1 MLTPLDERKNLRK
14 DAVTLFSG
22 GIGASVFASIEVVV
36 LARFLGLE
44 QFGLF
49 TLVISYVKVV
59 NSLLDMKI
67 GEAVVK
73 YITESKEKG
82 KLKTVSSFVKF
93 FYIVDLSSGV
103 ISFAVCI
110 LLAGVANDLFIKS
123 DDAFSYVLI
132 FSISLLVSTVNQSSH
147 AILQSFKKFRH
158 SAFFKVF
165 NNFIKLIL
173 ILTAFI
179 IQLGIEGF
187 FAAYVV
193 AELVSFLLLQVFVN
207 RVLVQEGMSNW
218 LFADLQEIKSQIRE
232 VLWFMMN
239 TAISGFMSF
248 ASSSYFPILI
258 LGHFSG
264 AEASSLYKIARS
276 IMKVVEKIR
285 NPIYSVVYPALTR
298 ISARESYK
306 EFRQLIVHSVKE
318 IVKFIIPVSVLV
330 LIFAEQLIE
339 LAFGSEYLP
348 AVGTMRILIVTVM
361 IYAFLYWTWPALLS
375 LGMFGVK
382 SMVVLITMVLYLSA
396 LLILVPRYSHLGAAL
411 ASFAPLIFNFV
422 VAIFL
427 FLHIKRREQRSR
439 IS

>member
-1 MLTPLDERKNLRK
+1 MLTSRDERKYLRK
-14 DAVTLFSG
+14 DTLTLFCG
-22 GIGASVFASIEVVV
+22 GIGASVFAAIEVVI

-49 TLVISYVKVV
+49 TLVISYVKIV
-59 NSLLDMKI
+59 NSLLDIKI
-67 GEAVVK
+67 DEAVVK
-73 YITESKEKG
+73 YVTESKEKG

-93 FYIVDLSSGV
+93 FYIVDLSSG
-103 ISFAVCI
+103 ILSFAVCI

-123 DDAFSYVLI
+123 DDAFNYVLI
-132 FSISLLVSTVNQSSH
+132 LSIALLVSTVNQSSH
-147 AILQSFKKFRH
+147 AILQSFKKFRY

-165 NNFIKLIL
+165 NNFMKLIL

-179 IQLGIEGF
+179 LQLGLEGF
-187 FAAYVV
+187 FAVYVV
-193 AELVSFLLLQVFVN
+193 AELISFFVLQIFVN
-207 RVLVQEGMSNW
+207 KVLVQEGMSNW
-218 LFADLQEIKSQIRE
+218 LFADLQGIKGQIRE
-232 VLWFMMN
+232 VIWFMMN

-248 ASSSYFPILI
+248 ASSSYFPILV

-276 IMKVVEKIR
+276 VMTAVEKIR

-298 ISARESYK
+298 INARESYK
-306 EFRQLIVHSVKE
+306 EFRQLVVHSVKE
-318 IVKFIIPVSVLV
+318 IIKFIIPASVLV

-348 AVGTMRILIVTVM
+348 AVGTMRILIVVVM
-361 IYAFLYWTWPALLS
+361 IYAFSHWILSALLS
-375 LGMFGVK
+375 LGMSGVK
-382 SMVVLITMVLYLSA
+382 TMVILVSTVLYLLA

-411 ASFAPLIFNFV
+411 ASFAPVVFSFV

-427 FLHIKRREQRSR
+427 FLHIRHREQRSKL
-439 IS
+439 S

>member
-147 AILQSFKKFRH
+147 AILHSF
-158 SAFFKVF
+158 
-165 NNFIKLIL
+165 
-173 ILTAFI
+173 
-179 IQLGIEGF
+179 
-187 FAAYVV
+187 
-193 AELVSFLLLQVFVN
+193 
-207 RVLVQEGMSNW
+207 M
-218 LFADLQEIKSQIRE
+218 
-232 VLWFMMN
+232 
-239 TAISGFMSF
+239 
-248 ASSSYFPILI
+248 
-258 LGHFSG
+258 
-264 AEASSLYKIARS
+264 
-276 IMKVVEKIR
+276 
-285 NPIYSVVYPALTR
+285 
-298 ISARESYK
+298 
-306 EFRQLIVHSVKE
+306 
-318 IVKFIIPVSVLV
+318 
-330 LIFAEQLIE
+330 
-339 LAFGSEYLP
+339 
-348 AVGTMRILIVTVM
+348 
-361 IYAFLYWTWPALLS
+361 LS
-375 LGMFGVK
+375 L
-382 SMVVLITMVLYLSA
+382 I
-396 LLILVPRYSHLGAAL
+396 H
-411 ASFAPLIFNFV
+411 N
-422 VAIFL
+422 
-427 FLHIKRREQRSR
+427 
-439 IS
+439 